1 MVQDAPGLGVRMDR
15 KHVAVLMGGF
25 SSERPV
31 SLSSGGACADALEAE
46 GYRVTRV
53 DVGRDVA
60 AVLAELRPDVAFN
73 ALHGPYGEDGTIQG
87 VLEYLQIPYTHSGV
101 LASALAM
108 DKGQAKIV
116 AKAAGIPVA
125 EARIMDRFE
134 IGSQHPIAPPYVVK
148 PVREGSSFGVVI
160 VKEDQSHPP
169 QVLSS
174 SEWRYDDRVMVERYV
189 YGRELTC
196 GVMGDVALGVTE
208 VVPLGHG
215 FYDYDAKYAAGGSKH
230 VIPAEISPNIYQEI
244 QRLALEAHKAIGC
257 RGVSRSDFRF
267 DDRFSEE
274 GEVIW
279 LEINTQ
285 PGMTPTSLVP
295 EMAAHAGYS
304 FGEFLRW
311 MVEDASCSR

>member
-1 MVQDAPGLGVRMDR
+1 MSG

-31 SLSSGGACADALEAE
+31 SLSSGNACADTLESE
-46 GYRVTRV
+46 GYKVSRV

-60 AVLAELRPDVAFN
+60 AVLAELNPDVAFN
-73 ALHGPYGEDGTIQG
+73 ALHGPFGEDGTIQG
-87 VLEYLQIPYTHSGV
+87 ILEYLQIPYTHSGV

-108 DKGQAKIV
+108 DKSQAKRV
-116 AKAAGIPVA
+116 AKTYGIPVA
-125 EARIMDRFE
+125 EAKDMNRFDFT
-134 IGSQHPIAPPYVVK
+134 SAHPMKPPYVVK

-169 QVLSS
+169 QIITS
-174 SEWRYDDRVMVERYV
+174 SEWRYGDNVMVERYIA
-189 YGRELTC
+189 GRELTC

-208 VVPLGHG
+208 IVPQGHS
-215 FYDYDAKYAAGGSKH
+215 FYDYDSKYVSGGSKH
-230 VIPAEISPNIYQEI
+230 VIPAQISPKIYQKV
-244 QRLALEAHKAIGC
+244 QTLALKAHKAMGC
-257 RGVSRSDFRF
+257 RGVSRSDFRY

-274 GEVIW
+274 GELIW

-295 EMAAHAGYS
+295 EMAQHAGHS

-311 MVEDASCSR
+311 MVEDASCLR